1 MTIFFNTD
9 SALVGASK
17 FISKSVS
24 KNTYFFKKKTTLFPL
39 LPLSKYCGKIVKEI
53 NLRQGQDF
61 RLSEMARGFDLAFSL
76 GLILG
81 KLYFEMKEV
90 NFTKDIQAD
99 DLYLFLK
106 WSVIIHLFKDS
117 HGKTLW

>member
-24 KNTYFFKKKTTLFPL
+24 IIHTSFKKSNTFP